1 MKQLTK
7 EQEILDMKLYA
18 VNNTLVMADTKE
30 NAVAAYGQWRRDNRE
45 DD

>member
-1 MKQLTK
+1 MAFK
-7 EQEILDMKLYA
+7 DMKPYA

-30 NAVAAYGQWRRDNRE
+30 NAVLAYSHWLRDNGE